1 MAVFLA
7 CLNPGDKFLG
17 LSLAHGGHLT
27 HVSPVNYS
35 GLVYTAL
42 EYQVS
47 ESTGYVD
54 YNALEEIALREK
66 LRLIIAGASAYS
78 REWDYARIRK
88 VADEINAIFMVDIA
102 HPAGLIAT
110 GLLDNP
116 LPHAHIVT
124 STTHKTLRGTRGG
137 VIMIGN
143 DFENPFGKTTAK
155 GEIRMMSSLL
165 DSAVFPGT
173 QGGPLQHIIAAK
185 AVTFAE
191 ALSPSFKIY
200 QNQVQANA
208 RAMANAFMDKGYKI
222 ISGGTDNHMM
232 LVDLRSKFPNITGK
246 AAEQALVGADIIV
259 NKNMVPF
266 DDRSPF
272 HTSGLRFGT
281 PAITTRGLKEN
292 QMGDIVEFVDTI
304 LNHIEDNTTIK
315 AVRNEVNTMM
325 KIYPLFTW

>member
-1 MAVFLA
+1 
-7 CLNPGDKFLG
+7 
-17 LSLAHGGHLT
+17 
-27 HVSPVNYS
+27 
-35 GLVYTAL
+35 
-42 EYQVS
+42 
-47 ESTGYVD
+47 
-54 YNALEEIALREK
+54 
-66 LRLIIAGASAYS
+66 
-78 REWDYARIRK
+78 
-88 VADEINAIFMVDIA
+88 
-102 HPAGLIAT
+102 
-110 GLLDNP
+110 
-116 LPHAHIVT
+116 
-124 STTHKTLRGTRGG
+124 
-137 VIMIGN
+137 
-143 DFENPFGKTTAK
+143 
-155 GEIRMMSSLL
+155 MMSSLL

-246 AAEQALVGADIIV
+246 AAEQALVGADITV